1 MSTAHQAKIAKL
13 ETPRRAESGGT
24 AATGDLGLRRRIRA
38 KSRAAETLERSQG
51 PRAKASGRR
60 SVKVDVD
67 PKDDFVKTK
76 DETQNSKDQI
86 VKTTEFA
93 NADSPLPKKRP
104 LKTNSRDWKT
114 ESTPPAADENL
125 CAAPPPPP
133 PRDISLLRIS
143 DLLKGVLTKNPDL
156 EVFTIEAVMRAI
168 GEERFEANLL
178 FATLPSLEAA
188 PEKPEFIEISA
199 ALVAGQLA
207 VGRPKIS
214 LPRALLEKEIPRQSL
229 AIAIHAAL
237 PVIEAAETIARPR
250 IRWLSHPISRRILGA
265 FLFVLTATVAFPLIG
280 FDPLQSLSTFAIT
293 FGMAEG
299 DGAAILL
306 GVALGAV
313 ALGFIAAS
321 NFSPRALR
329 AKAASWLRKLGR
341 KLGGSLLAR
350 FCDRVGLSAFAKLLR
365 FEWRQILLL
374 WRPEPRSSS
383 AFSPFHAPPESA

>member
-1 MSTAHQAKIAKL
+1 M
-13 ETPRRAESGGT
+13 
-24 AATGDLGLRRRIRA
+24 
-38 KSRAAETLERSQG
+38 LERSQG
-51 PRAKASGRR
+51 PRAKAVGRR
-60 SVKVDVD
+60 SAKANAN

-76 DETQNSKDQI
+76 DETHNSKDQI
-86 VKTTEFA
+86 VKTTEFTG
-93 NADSPLPKKRP
+93 ADSPPPKKRP
-104 LKTNSRDWKT
+104 LKTNSRDAEAGAKVET
-114 ESTPPAADENL
+114 PSPAGEERSRGGPPPA
-125 CAAPPPPP
+125 P
-133 PRDISLLRIS
+133 PRDISLLRTS

-156 EVFTIEAVMRAI
+156 EVFTIGAVMRAI

-199 ALVAGQLA
+199 ALVAGQMA

-237 PVIEAAETIARPR
+237 PVIETAEKIARPR
-250 IRWLSHPISRRILGA
+250 IKWLNHPISRRILGA

-280 FDPLQSLSTFAIT
+280 FDPLQSLSTFAIA

-321 NFSPRALR
+321 NVSPRALR

-350 FCDRVGLSAFAKLLR
+350 FCDRLGLSAFAKLLR

-374 WRPEPRSSS
+374 WRPEPRASSV
-383 AFSPFHAPPESA
+383 FSSLNAPPESACA

>member
-1 MSTAHQAKIAKL
+1 M
-13 ETPRRAESGGT
+13 
-24 AATGDLGLRRRIRA
+24 
-38 KSRAAETLERSQG
+38 LERSQG
-51 PRAKASGRR
+51 PRPKASGRR
-60 SVKVDVD
+60 SLKVNAG

-93 NADSPLPKKRP
+93 EADSPHLKKRP
-104 LKTNSRDWKT
+104 LKTNSRDAKA
-114 ESTPPAADENL
+114 ETPPQAGETEAR
-125 CAAPPPPP
+125 ARPPEP

-250 IRWLSHPISRRILGA
+250 IRWLSHPISRRLLGA